1 MSSLAKKVAL
11 VTGASRGIGRA
22 IALGLGRE
30 GAIVIGTATTNDGAE
45 KITDF
50 LKAANIP
57 GGGYAL
63 NVCDS
68 EAVQNVI
75 SQAQNDHGAV
85 AILVNNAGIHRDN
98 LLLRMKEEQWDEV
111 INTNLSAV
119 FRLSKICLKSM
130 VKQRNGRIIN
140 ITSVVGVMGNPG
152 QVNYCA
158 AKAGVIGFTK
168 ALALE
173 MAAYGIT
180 VNAVAPG
187 FIDTDMTS
195 QLTPDQRE
203 WISGKIP
210 MKRSGTV
217 EDIANTVVFLASD
230 QAAYTTGQTLHVN
243 GGMCMV

>member
-1 MSSLAKKVAL
+1 MYATLKRVKRGYSRRKMILAL
-11 VTGASRGIGRA
+11 S
-22 IALGLGRE
+22 
-30 GAIVIGTATTNDGAE
+30 
-45 KITDF
+45 
-50 LKAANIP
+50 
-57 GGGYAL
+57 
-63 NVCDS
+63 
-68 EAVQNVI
+68 
-75 SQAQNDHGAV
+75 

-119 FRLSKICLKSM
+119 FRMSKICLKSM
-130 VKQRNGRIIN
+130 VKQRSGRIIN

-187 FIDTDMTS
+187 FIETDMTS
-195 QLTPDQRE
+195 QFTAEQRE
-203 WISGKIP
+203 WIAGKIP

-230 QAAYTTGQTLHVN
+230 QAAYITGQTLHVN